1 MLTEPLHRLLC
12 SALIGSLAACASPPV
27 ARQDPVPDVPLERP
41 TAAPGSPVP
50 ASAYVWSDP
59 LAAASRKLRSDLP
72 SAVSVAQS
80 TDGRLWVSVPAEAA
94 FDPARSAL
102 RPAATPWLDRIA
114 AVLRELPRSE
124 VQIFGEPDPQSR
136 DDRASHA
143 LALDRAASARDW
155 MVGRG
160 LPARR
165 IAVAGRHLVAAT
177 SRDARRLD
185 IVIGERAPA
194 AR

>member
-1 MLTEPLHRLLC
+1 MLIEPLHRLLC
-12 SALIGSLAACASPPV
+12 SALIGSLAACASAPV

-80 TDGRLWVSVPAEAA
+80 TDGRLWVSVPAQAA

-136 DDRASHA
+136 DDRASHG

-185 IVIGERAPA
+185 IVIGERAA
-194 AR
+194 TAR